1 MLAISLEMSKLQ
13 LMERLLCAAAGLSTT
28 ALRMGRLTREKFSSL
43 IAQLPAL
50 AELPLSID
58 ETPNLSLSQVRARA
72 RRFAAKRG
80 GGHEGRG
87 LVIVDYLQLMRGS
100 TTKKTSQQNR
110 EQEIAEISR
119 GLKGL
124 AKELGWPV
132 LALSQLNRSLE
143 SRRDK
148 RPQLSD
154 LRESGAIEQDA
165 DVVLFIYRDEVYNEQ
180 TDARNIAEIG
190 IAKYRNGPTGV
201 VKLRFDG
208 ELMRFS
214 NLTTIDSYGA
224 R

>member
-50 AELPLSID
+50 AALPLSID
-58 ETPNLSLSQVRARA
+58 EAPNLSLSQVRARA
-72 RRFAAKRG
+72 RRFAAERG
-80 GGHEGRG
+80 GGNEGRG
-87 LVIVDYLQLMRGS
+87 LVIVDYLQLMRG
-100 TTKKTSQQNR
+100 TTKKTNQQNR

-165 DVVLFIYRDEVYNEQ
+165 DVVNRQLRSP
-180 TDARNIAEIG
+180 IAG
-190 IAKYRNGPTGV
+190 SRCQLGPRLV
-201 VKLRFDG
+201 AMKK
-208 ELMRFS
+208 
-214 NLTTIDSYGA
+214 
-224 R
+224 